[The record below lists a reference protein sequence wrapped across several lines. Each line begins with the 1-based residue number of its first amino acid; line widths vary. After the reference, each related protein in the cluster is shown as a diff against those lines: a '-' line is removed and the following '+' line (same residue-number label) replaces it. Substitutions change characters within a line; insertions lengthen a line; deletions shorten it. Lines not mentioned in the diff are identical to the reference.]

1 MKVYAVTIIP
11 ESPFGT
17 PLKGD
22 TLFGQFCWQAVLND
36 ELLDN
41 GFDHWIGLYPERP
54 FAVFSSAWPQ
64 IVEPSGT
71 TIYCLPKPAMPTV
84 FPDTMSRQERAEN
97 RKKAKAKKWLPITAN
112 RLEDIASCNPVNDRE
127 LFERH
132 LETLSEEEKRLL
144 QYLPENQRKPI
155 ITSNR
160 AHNSINRQT
169 MTTGKGFD
177 PFSMDNFH
185 YLPGLELVI
194 FIGIDEDALDR
205 ERLSRGLKNIGR
217 FGFGRD
223 ASTGLGRFSLGEIN
237 EIDWP
242 QLKNNQACFTLAP
255 CVPEPDHYSQQF
267 ALPFTRFGRHG
278 DQLVLSNNPFKNP
291 IVMADEG
298 AVFYPTDGMMPDK
311 PYIGTA
317 VTGLSQVQKNT
328 VGQGYSL
335 YLPFSRSAS

>member
-1 MKVYAVTIIP
+1 MKIYAVTIKP

-22 TLFGQFCWQAVLND
+22 TLFGQFCWQALLNN
-36 ELLDN
+36 ELLGN
-41 GFDHWIGLYPERP
+41 GFDHWIKCYHERP

-64 IVEPSGT
+64 LMETSGT
-71 TIYCLPKPAMPTV
+71 TIYCLPRPAMPAG
-84 FPDTMSRQERAEN
+84 FSGTMSRKERAEK
-97 RKKAKAKKWLPITAN
+97 RKLEKNKKWLLVAETM
-112 RLEDIASCNPVNDRE
+112 LEDIALCEPINDKE
-127 LFERH
+127 LFEKH
-132 LETLSEEEKRLL
+132 LVTRSDDEKRLL
-144 QYLPENQRKPI
+144 QYLPENQQKPI
-155 ITSNR
+155 ITTSQ

-185 YLPGLELVI
+185 YLPGLELIV
-194 FIGIDEDALDR
+194 FIAIDEDALDL
-205 ERLSRGLKNIGR
+205 ERLCSGLTNIGC

-223 ASTGLGRFSLGEIN
+223 ASTGLGRFSLGAIK

-242 QLKNNQACFTLAP
+242 QLKDNQGCYTIAP
-255 CVPEPDHYSQQF
+255 CVPEQYRYKQQF

-278 DQLVLSNNPFKNP
+278 DQLVLSKNPFKNP

-298 AVFYPTDGMMPDK
+298 AIFYPDNGMAPDK

-317 VTGLSQVQKNT
+317 VTGLSQVEKNT
-328 VGQGYSL
+328 VAQGYSL
-335 YLPFSRSAS
+335 YLPTSRSAS